1 MPIILPFCL
10 ITNLFPNR
18 SGLSNIIDIWH
29 NSWIFWNPPSVFIEA
44 SPVSDSK
51 INLFFGL
58 SIKIQTG
65 LIIDVLLCLGITL
78 FFRDALNSFIM
89 ALYNVGPLYQL
100 SELVRFKRLF
110 PEKAETGIIESFF
123 DRLRSAS
130 TIEIIFLAFLKCA
143 FE

>member
-58 SIKIQTG
+58 SIKIQIGFT
-65 LIIDVLLCLGITL
+65 IDVLLCLGITL
-78 FFRDALNSFIM
+78 FFLFVLKDYFQRKRKQVLLNLF
-89 ALYNVGPLYQL
+89 LTDYGPRAPL
-100 SELVRFKRLF
+100 KLF
-110 PEKAETGIIESFF
+110 F
-123 DRLRSAS
+123 
-130 TIEIIFLAFLKCA
+130 
-143 FE
+143 